1 MELESNSKKPKLLNI
16 KKPFNNFEPLFF
28 IHKCCKIL
36 LNCYFCRLQ
45 NQNTITMKMN
55 RLIIFVFLVA
65 QSFLFAQNK
74 EVLFTIDNHPYY
86 TDEFVRVYNKNLDLV
101 KDDSQK
107 DLDKYLELF
116 LGYKLKV
123 EKANKLGLQNSVSYQ
138 NELKSYR
145 NQLSKNYI
153 NDSKVTNELVEEAYN
168 RLTKEV
174 RASHILVLVDEG
186 ASPEDTLKAYNK
198 IKDIKNR
205 LNAGEDFV
213 KVAQQFSEDPSA
225 KENGGDLGYF
235 SAFRM
240 VYSFENAAFTTK
252 IGEVSNPFRTRF
264 GYHLVKVVD
273 KRDNRGDVTVAHIMI
288 MKPTTPDEQ
297 KEANAK
303 QTIDDI
309 YQKIKQGEDFESLAK
324 QFSED
329 KSSSTK
335 GGILQRFGSGQLSSV
350 EFENEA
356 FLLQNKND
364 ISKPFQSQFGW
375 HIIRL
380 IEKHPV
386 LSFAEMKNEVEDKV
400 KKDER
405 SMLITKSVAKKV
417 RAKYPFSTNQKMVA
431 SIKKMVT
438 DAFYTQ
444 TWETPLAIKE
454 YENAILTINKT
465 KKVPGSTFL
474 SYIHAQQKAKI
485 KTKPVAKLVDE
496 LFEKFIDEQVS
507 SYYNENLESEFP
519 EFSNVMD
526 EYRDGLLLFDLMDRE
541 IWTKAKTDTLGLTNY
556 FNQNIENYKWKKRY
570 NVNIFSS
577 TDEKAI
583 AKAKKFLE
591 KGKSID
597 YIKEKLNVDG
607 KIVIMVKSGL
617 FEEDYDILPDF
628 NDLSKGISSIV
639 SKDSY
644 YFVVE
649 VLEVK
654 EVENKKLADCNG
666 KAVNDYQQ
674 YLENNWVDELKKEFT
689 IQVNSSVFEAVK
701 KQLKN

>member
-1 MELESNSKKPKLLNI
+1 
-16 KKPFNNFEPLFF
+16 
-28 IHKCCKIL
+28 
-36 LNCYFCRLQ
+36 
-45 NQNTITMKMN
+45 MN
-55 RLIIFVFLVA
+55 RLIIFVFLLA

-145 NQLSKNYI
+145 NQLSKNYM

-273 KRDNRGDVTVAHIMI
+273 KRDNRGEVTVAHIMI
-288 MKPTTPDEQ
+288 MKPSTPDEQ
-297 KEANAK
+297 KGAIAK

-526 EYRDGLLLFDLMDRE
+526 EYRDGLLLFDLMDKE
-541 IWTKAKTDTLGLTNY
+541 IWTKAKTDTLGLNNY
-556 FNQNIENYKWKKRY
+556 FNQNVKNYQWKKRF

-628 NDLSKGISSIV
+628 NNLSKGISSIV